1 MSTVRDFSETSS
13 GCENQSS
20 GCSCNLTSRF
30 APTLLYTATGIS
42 TRPPWVSVSG
52 RSRTTKKSLKDLKE
66 AVPPPSAPWIVEA
79 IIAIR
84 QVVIESASGIE
95 IVAAPFWA
103 PAPALAV

>member
-1 MSTVRDFSETSS
+1 
-13 GCENQSS
+13 
-20 GCSCNLTSRF
+20 
-30 APTLLYTATGIS
+30 
-42 TRPPWVSVSG
+42 
-52 RSRTTKKSLKDLKE
+52 
-66 AVPPPSAPWIVEA
+66 VEA